1 MTLLIL
7 GSFALVSMLA
17 VVAVIVVGAGF
28 AIAWIVRE
36 TRHNRG

>member
-7 GSFALVSMLA
+7 GSFALVLMLA
-17 VVAVIVVGAGF
+17 VVAVIVVGAF